1 MQPGGI
7 PSLNWLRVFDAA
19 ARHQSFAS
27 AGRELNMSA
36 AAVSQ
41 QILALETY
49 LKKPLFDRSPNSVR
63 LTIEGD
69 EFLPTVQVSL
79 RAIEAK
85 AATLFPRKDVE
96 RVTIVASQLMT
107 MSWLPRVISV
117 FEQSHPSIQ
126 VELLMEDIQ
135 RQVVPDLTIRCSEE
149 PGSARHPGWLM
160 GLTHVVV
167 GKPSVVS
174 QVRGPKDLIR
184 FRLLDVRSH
193 AVGWNTLLA
202 RHPSLTQL
210 RTCKI
215 DAVETTPLAL
225 AMVHEGL
232 ALALVPW
239 PVSRPLVE
247 SLGLVECIAIPGI
260 PGAGNYVVEQARGR
274 STRMVVQELFQAL
287 RQAAASDHDL
297 AATVTP

>member
-1 MQPGGI
+1 MHTSGI

-41 QILALETY
+41 QVLALETY
-49 LKKPLFDRSPNSVR
+49 FKKPLFERSANSVR

-69 EFLPTVQVSL
+69 EFLPTVQASL
-79 RAIEAK
+79 RAIEVK
-85 AATLFPRKDVE
+85 AAALFPRKDME
-96 RVTIVASQLMT
+96 RVTVVASQLMT

-117 FEQSHPSIQ
+117 FEQTHPSDQ

-135 RQVVPDLTIRCSEE
+135 RQVVPDLTIRCSED
-149 PGSARHPGWLM
+149 PGSVRHPGWVM

-167 GKPSVVS
+167 GRPSDVAGV
-174 QVRGPKDLIR
+174 QGPDDLGR

-193 AVGWNTLLA
+193 AVGWNAILDRYPTLPNRSAL
-202 RHPSLTQL
+202 
-210 RTCKI
+210 KI

-225 AMVHEGL
+225 AMLREGV

-239 PVSRPLVE
+239 PVSRQLVQ
-247 SLGLVECIAIPGI
+247 SMGLAVCAAIPGLA
-260 PGAGNYVVEQARGR
+260 GAGNYIIEQARGQSSR
-274 STRMVVQELFQAL
+274 NIVNELSDAL
-287 RQAAASDHDL
+287 RQAGSAETLPGQVGD
-297 AATVTP
+297 

>member
-1 MQPGGI
+1 MQSSGI

-41 QILALETY
+41 QVLALETY
-49 LKKPLFDRSPNSVR
+49 LKKPLFERSPNSVR

-85 AATLFPRKDVE
+85 AAALFPRKHVE

-117 FEQSHPSIQ
+117 FEQSHPSAQ

-135 RQVVPDLTIRCSEE
+135 RQVVPDLTIRCSED

-167 GKPSVVS
+167 GRPSDVA
-174 QVRGPKDLIR
+174 QVRGPDDLVQ

-202 RHPSLTQL
+202 RYQTPARR
-210 RTCKI
+210 RTIKI

-239 PVSRPLVE
+239 PVSRQLVH
-247 SLGLVECIAIPGI
+247 SLGLAVCTTISGIA
-260 PGAGNYVVEQARGR
+260 GAGNYIVEQGKARSSR
-274 STRMVVQELFQAL
+274 TVVQELFQAL
-287 RQAAASDHDL
+287 QQAAASDQDP
-297 AATVTP
+297 AATVR